1 MRIRKASVLI
11 NNACGVKMKSV
22 KCKRANSRNGK
33 KWLMAAVFRTSAIS
47 LALMSMQQGAFAQT
61 SPVSFNIPAGTLSG
75 AIAEFGRQSGVQVS
89 YPPEF
94 AAGKQSAGVKGA
106 VSAEAAL
113 GRILQGS
120 GLSYQF
126 VNIDSVTLV
135 NGGAAANTSASATD
149 DSLLLGTITVTSRA
163 GSDPADA
170 PWQGA
175 SSRAHLSAEQVEHFS
190 GTSVGDFLSGI
201 PGVLNGDGRNSG
213 AVDVNIRGLQG
224 QGRVPVLVD
233 GASQETTVYQGYN
246 GSTAR
251 TYIDPD
257 FIGSVDIEKGASMGA
272 DSTGA
277 VGGIVRMS
285 TIGVKDILL
294 PGHDFGVRLKGN
306 FNTNSRSAP
315 SPGTTGGLTNLG
327 TYYSWDE
334 FPSGFGDS
342 TGMDRPAT
350 LKPTGG
356 SGSIAIAGTTDAVDV
371 VAAYAQRYNGNYYAG
386 KRGSGYAHAVISPP
400 VGEWNE
406 VVVSDGKPLTPYRAG
421 EQVLNTSRDSESW
434 LLKTKIRLE
443 GGHALEVGYSRYLST
458 YGNILG
464 SQAMSFFGNPPYQ
477 SLKSTID
484 LATWTGR
491 YSWKPE
497 DSNLIDMKVDTFYS
511 NVDNRVNSVF
521 NSSGTLYPQYFW
533 AGSDRWGG
541 NASNT
546 SRFYSDLADVS
557 WQYGGSFTRE
567 NVGLPDGVPQEAQ
580 LSARFGWRKEYSG
593 FTTLEVKPL
602 DWVTLSGN
610 LRYSSFETFDNSP
623 QLGEPISRKDH
634 GWSPIVS
641 LMVEPLDG
649 FQLYSKYGSVLRSPS
664 IFESLTGASFMFPA
678 AENPVA
684 PERNN
689 SLELGAN
696 YLMDGVFLPDDKLRF
711 HGGWFSNHVN
721 NYITRGEVRRDRPD
735 GSANYMLGRQN
746 LDYADMRGFEL
757 SAQYDSGQVF
767 GSVAWNHYTD
777 IMFCAREGV
786 LQPNATRCASGG
798 LYNSFSQQQVPP
810 KDTLTVNLGSR
821 FFNDDLTVGTRVTYI
836 GSRFVEGMGAT
847 DNSGQVSGMY
857 SIAPSNWNPYTL
869 VDLYASYKLNQNA
882 TFDLSVDNLTDR
894 YYVDALNTIPVPAPG
909 RTVRGG
915 VTLKF

>member
-22 KCKRANSRNGK
+22 KCKRAKSRNGK

-61 SPVSFNIPAGTLSG
+61 SPVSFNIPAGSLSG

-94 AAGKQSAGVKGA
+94 AAGKQSVGVKGA

-126 VNIDSVTLV
+126 VNSDSVTLV
-135 NGGAAANTSASATD
+135 NGGAAASTSASASATD

-170 PWQGA
+170 PWQ
-175 SSRAHLSAEQVEHFS
+175 
-190 GTSVGDFLSGI
+190 
-201 PGVLNGDGRNSG
+201 
-213 AVDVNIRGLQG
+213 
-224 QGRVPVLVD
+224 
-233 GASQETTVYQGYN
+233 
-246 GSTAR
+246 
-251 TYIDPD
+251 
-257 FIGSVDIEKGASMGA
+257 
-272 DSTGA
+272 GA

-342 TGMDRPAT
+342 SGVNRPSA

-371 VAAYAQRYNGNYYAG
+371 LAAYAQRYNGNYFAG
-386 KRGSGYAHAVISPP
+386 KRGGDDAHAVISDPTGP
-400 VGEWNE
+400 FGEVNIT
-406 VVVSDGKPLTPYRAG
+406 DGSPLTPYRAG
-421 EQVLNTSRDSESW
+421 EEVLNTSRDTESW
-434 LLKTKIRLE
+434 LLKSTFRFQDNQKFEL
-443 GGHALEVGYSRYLST
+443 GYSRYLSR

-464 SQAMSFFGNPPYQ
+464 SQLMSYFNSQPYQ
-477 SLKSTID
+477 GLLSTID

-497 DSNLIDMKVDTFYS
+497 DSNLIDIKVDTFYS
-511 NVDNRVNSVF
+511 DVDNRVNSVF

-533 AGSDRWGG
+533 LASNRWGG

-546 SRFYSDLADVS
+546 SRFYSDMADVT

-567 NVGLPDGVPQEAQ
+567 NVGLPDGVDEETM
-580 LSARFGWRKEYSG
+580 SGSRFGWRKEYSG
-593 FTTLEVKPL
+593 FSTLEVKPL

-610 LRYSSFETFDNSP
+610 LRYSTFESFDRSP
-623 QLGEPISRKDH
+623 SLESPFTRKDH
-634 GWSPIVS
+634 GWSPIFS

-649 FQLYSKYGSVLRSPS
+649 FQAYGKYGSVLRSPS
-664 IFESLTGASFMFPA
+664 IFESITGPSFSVPTA
-678 AENPVA
+678 DNPVA
-684 PERNN
+684 PERNK
-689 SLELGAN
+689 SLEFGVN

-711 HGGWFSNHVN
+711 HGAWFSNHID
-721 NYITRGEVRRDRPD
+721 NYITRGNIKRYTASGRE
-735 GSANYMLGRQN
+735 NYQLGRMN
-746 LDYADMRGFEL
+746 LEYAEMRGIEL
-757 SAQYDSGQVF
+757 SAQYDSGRVF

-777 IMFCAREGV
+777 IMFCAKDGV
-786 LQPNATRCASGG
+786 IHPSASRCAPGG
-798 LYNSFSQQQVPP
+798 LYNSFAQQQVPP
-810 KDTLTVNLGSR
+810 KDTVTVNLGSR
-821 FFNDDLTVGTRVTYI
+821 FLDSDLTVGTRISYI
-836 GSRFVEGMGAT
+836 GSRFVEGLGA
-847 DNSGQVSGMY
+847 DEGLGQVSGMY
-857 SIAPSNWNPYTL
+857 SIAPSNWKPYTL

-894 YYVDALNTIPVPAPG
+894 YYVDALNTIPIPAPG